1 MGGASRE
8 QNLISVNTTAGLH
21 QALAATACEVYS
33 ADMRVKVSATGLY
46 TYPDVV
52 VTCEQPRFEDDK
64 LDTLVNPQL
73 IVEVLSESTE
83 QYDRGKKFEQYR
95 HIDSLREY
103 VLVAQDRPYVE
114 RYLKNAE
121 GQWVLSDA
129 TGLDAMIVLSS
140 VGCALALREVYAK
153 VLLTE

>member
-1 MGGASRE
+1 
-8 QNLISVNTTAGLH
+8 
-21 QALAATACEVYS
+21 
-33 ADMRVKVSATGLY
+33 MRVKVSATGLY

-129 TGLDAMIVLSS
+129 TGLDAMIELSS